1 MSNTDS
7 FIEEVTEEVRKDRLF
22 KLARRYG
29 WVLAIVLVLIV
40 SVIGVIEYQDNAK
53 TRKMQ
58 DTGDLLASAIA
69 AAANGETGN
78 LELIAEGQTFASA
91 LPKFYLARH
100 YTELNRNQ
108 EAIATLRS
116 LLEIP
121 NVPVAYRDL
130 AMLNLYFLL
139 NINSAEAQELLD
151 EIISPNSPYRLIALE
166 QRAAY
171 LISNGS
177 EEDALS
183 VIDAITEDGSVS
195 PLMKNRLV
203 ELKKTLLVSQED

>member
-1 MSNTDS
+1 MAT
-7 FIEEVTEEVRKDRLF
+7 FAQEKIMR
-22 KLARRYG
+22 AH
-29 WVLAIVLVLIV
+29 
-40 SVIGVIEYQDNAK
+40 
-53 TRKMQ
+53 
-58 DTGDLLASAIA
+58 
-69 AAANGETGN
+69 
-78 LELIAEGQTFASA
+78 LELIAEGQTFAST

-166 QRAAY
+166 QRAAQATGG
-171 LISNGS
+171 LLRQAETWCRQGLAD
-177 EEDALS
+177 EDQVGAHQERRCARHGRAGCAS
-183 VIDAITEDGSVS
+183 RRPKGDAAAAH
-195 PLMKNRLV
+195 
-203 ELKKTLLVSQED
+203 